1 MKLLRHSPAGRRQ
14 QGAVL
19 LFALIALVVL
29 LIGGVVMVRSMQT
42 TLFGAGNYGFKRD
55 LVNQSERAV
64 QSVYDAF
71 SDGALKDALTRE
83 TSLKSSNYSASLLTT
98 TTHGIPEA
106 LLDDSKFAAVGTT
119 SNDIKVDKLGVSI
132 RYLVDRMCIAG
143 HAGPANETNC
153 SMSGTRIDGSSA
165 NEQINAARGSAGGAG
180 ATPLQ
185 PIYRITVRVTGP
197 RGTESFFQTTFAN

>member
-1 MKLLRHSPAGRRQ
+1 MKSLRRPATAHQQ

-19 LFALIALVVL
+19 VFALIALVAL

-55 LVNQSERAV
+55 LVNQGERAV
-64 QSVYDAF
+64 QNVYDAF
-71 SDGALKDALTRE
+71 ADGALKDAVTRE

-106 LLDDSKFAAVGTT
+106 LLDDSKFDAVGTT
-119 SNDIKVDKLGVSI
+119 SNDIKVDNMGVSI
-132 RYLVDRMCIAG
+132 RYLVDRMCLAG
-143 HAGPANETNC
+143 HVGPANEIKC
-153 SMSGTRIDGSSA
+153 SMAGTRIDGASA
-165 NEQINAARGSAGGAG
+165 NEQINAARGSAGGEG
-180 ATPLQ
+180 ANPLQ
-185 PIYRITVRVTGP
+185 PIYRVTVRVTGP